1 MPASQVFSG
10 SGDPNGVVD
19 GNPGD
24 VYQDQTGK
32 LWVNT
37 VAPSTWTLLGPL
49 SFAHQITVANGG
61 TPDFTSIEAAV
72 NAAVLAGASATNP
85 YNVLVSAGTY
95 NENPF
100 TVPAGVFVSTES
112 VFPNSVIVN
121 ANNPAVDLV
130 SLTGG
135 VLLGLTLQGVT
146 APAAALVRCTGAAT
160 MWNCRWRKCSTGVA
174 MSGAGTI
181 VGMINC
187 GIVLTGPGQAV
198 TTGVLIQAG
207 ARAAIS
213 TFGAI
218 VPPALAAIYA
228 PNDPIGTVISVQAAG
243 LNMAASLISVA
254 GNTPAQTAIL
264 SDNGGTCELTGIT
277 IEATERALV
286 VGSVG
291 GPTRIDFLGG
301 SLRGNVTNVTI
312 QSATGLVLL
321 GSTTLDTDTR
331 NIVPGGQLTGTILTT
346 TDGTNTSIGEQFLEF
361 QGTGVT
367 LDVPDYYHYLSSTGL
382 STGGVVTETGGL
394 GVNVSQGRGFIEQT
408 IPDVSV
414 REVSWPASP
423 LVLAD
428 NTTNYVFYDGATD
441 TVTFGA
447 APPGTAGILFA
458 TVVTEGGAVLF
469 NHNTSWTGE
478 TAWETWVQYLI
489 AVRKIR
495 VANGLVV
502 SQGLTVRNLD
512 VSNGLWYRAMTALT
526 YPGGVD
532 VTWTYFYGTNGVGQ
546 VPGQTLLDITN
557 YDNVGV
563 LTPMT
568 AGFFRQDVVVIT
580 SDDRISV
587 IYGTSEWATPA
598 QAEAAPSPPL
608 PSFMTETGAA
618 LSHVVVQQ
626 GVGINTFVDVRPL
639 DGTSAPTI
647 VAGVTVHGALSGL
660 LADDHP
666 QYLRTDGSRVMTGDL
681 QGGNNLAVGFLTYNG
696 VDIEAHAVRH
706 EPGGAD
712 ALALGSPVPISVG
725 APPSDGV
732 AASFVRSDHQHGVP
746 AGVAPTTI
754 AVGDAAAEGTSSSVA
769 RADHVHALPAPA
781 APVDVTKAAADAG
794 VAITVARADHKHDVS
809 TAVPIPVVIGA
820 SPSEGV
826 STALARSDHQ
836 HGVTAAVAP
845 TGPTGP
851 DGAIGP
857 TGPTGATGSTGPTGA
872 DSTVTGP
879 TGPTGADST
888 VTGPTGN
895 TGPTGAASTVTGPT
909 GPTGPT
915 GAASTV
921 TGPTGNTGPTGA
933 DSTVTGPTGNTG
945 PTGAAST
952 VTGPTGPTGPTGAD
966 STVTG
971 PTGNTGPT
979 GAASTVTGPTGPTG
993 PTGAASTVTGPTGP
1007 TGPTGAASTVTG
1019 PTGNTGPTGAASTV
1033 TGPTGP
1039 TGPTGAASTVTGPTG
1054 NTGPTGAASTV
1065 TGPTGPTGPT
1075 GVASTVTGPTGNTG
1089 ATGATGPT
1097 GPTGSTGPGGPG
1109 TSITA
1114 PVAIANV
1121 ETVVAAYVAAANE
1134 LRAGTTFLIQGIC
1147 SQAGT
1152 NAATPTVR
1160 VRVGPVTLTGNI
1172 AASLTGNVGSSA
1184 VPSAFWAL
1192 VTIDS
1197 AGIAGSVIGGITQS
1211 KNAVAPTTGVSTA
1224 TVVVNTTVANRVEL
1238 TFVSGNA
1245 ANTYTFQVA
1254 SIVKVVA

>member
-1 MPASQVFSG
+1 MQASQVFSG
-10 SGDPNGVVD
+10 NGDPNGIVD
-19 GNPGD
+19 GHPGD
-24 VYQDQTGK
+24 IYQDQTGA
-32 LWVNT
+32 LWVNKT
-37 VAPSTWTLLGPL
+37 APSTWTKLGPPS

-61 TPDFTSIEAAV
+61 TPDFTSIKGAV
-72 NAAVLAGASATNP
+72 NAAVSAGASATNP

-95 NENPF
+95 NEDPF
-100 TVPAGVFVSTES
+100 TVPTGVFVSTEAI
-112 VFPNSVIVN
+112 FPNSTFVN
-121 ANNPAVDLV
+121 ANNPAVDLI
-130 SLTGG
+130 SLAGG
-135 VLLGLTLQGVT
+135 TLIGLMLQGVT
-146 APAAALVRCTGAAT
+146 APGAALVRCTLGAAL
-160 MWNCRWRKCSTGVA
+160 WNCRWRKCSTGVA
-174 MSGAGTI
+174 IAGVGTI
-181 VGMINC
+181 VGLINC

-198 TTGVLIQAG
+198 TTGLSIQGG
-207 ARAAIS
+207 ARCAIS
-213 TFGAI
+213 NFGAI

-228 PNDPIGTVISVQAAG
+228 PNDPIGTVVSVQAAG

-254 GNTPAQTAIL
+254 SNTPTQTALL
-264 SDNGGTCELTGIT
+264 SDNGAVCELTGVT
-277 IEATERALV
+277 IEATKRALV

-301 SLRGNVTNVTI
+301 TLRGNVTNVTI
-312 QSATGLVLL
+312 QAATGLVLL

-331 NIVPGGQLTGTILTT
+331 NIVPGGQLTGTILSTIG
-346 TDGTNTSIGEQFLEF
+346 GTNTAIGEQFLEF
-361 QGTGVT
+361 PGTAIR
-367 LDVPDYYHYLSSTGL
+367 LNVPDYYHYLSSTGI
-382 STGGVVTETGGL
+382 SAGGVVTETGGL
-394 GVNVSQGRGFIEQT
+394 SISVSSGDGIIEQL
-408 IPDVSV
+408 IPTGSV
-414 REVSWPASP
+414 REVIWPVSP

-458 TVVTEGGAVLF
+458 TVVTSGGVVQF

-478 TAWETWVQYLI
+478 TAWETWVQYLL

-502 SQGLTVRNLD
+502 SQGSTVRNLD

-557 YDNVGV
+557 YDNAGV

-587 IYGTSEWATPA
+587 IYGTSAWVTPA
-598 QAEAAPSPPL
+598 QAKAAPSPSL
-608 PSFMTETGAA
+608 PAFLTETGAA
-618 LSHVVVQQ
+618 LSHVIVQQ

-647 VAGVTVHGALSGL
+647 VTGVTVHGALSGL

-666 QYLRTDGSRVMTGDL
+666 QYLLTDGSRVMTGDL
-681 QGGNNLAVGFLTYNG
+681 QGGNNLAVGFLTYNS

-706 EPGGAD
+706 QPGGID
-712 ALALGSPVPISVG
+712 ALALGSPVAIVVG

-732 AASFVRSDHQHGVP
+732 AASFARSDHQHGVP
-746 AGVAPTTI
+746 AGIAPTTI
-754 AVGDAAAEGTSSSVA
+754 AIGDAAAEGASSSVA

-794 VAITVARADHKHDVS
+794 VATTVARADHKHDVL
-809 TAVPIPVVIGA
+809 TAVPIPVVISA

-826 STALARSDHQ
+826 STALARADHQ

-851 DGAIGP
+851 DGATGP
-857 TGPTGATGSTGPTGA
+857 TGPDGATGPTGTTGSTGPTGA

-895 TGPTGAASTVTGPT
+895 TGPTGAD
-909 GPTGPT
+909 
-915 GAASTV
+915 STV

-945 PTGAAST
+945 PTGA
-952 VTGPTGPTGPTGAD
+952 D
-966 STVTG
+966 STITG

-979 GAASTVTGPTGPTG
+979 GAASTVTGPTGSTG
-993 PTGAASTVTGPTGP
+993 PTGAASTVTGPTGS

-1019 PTGNTGPTGAASTV
+1019 PTGSTGPTGAASTV
-1033 TGPTGP
+1033 TGPTG
-1039 TGPTGAASTVTGPTG
+1039 S
-1054 NTGPTGAASTV
+1054 
-1065 TGPTGPTGPT
+1065 TGPTGPTGT
-1075 GVASTVTGPTGNTG
+1075 
-1089 ATGATGPT
+1089 
-1097 GPTGSTGPGGPG
+1097 TGSTGPGGPG
-1109 TSITA
+1109 VSITA

-1121 ETVVAAYVAAANE
+1121 ETVVVAYAAAANE
-1134 LRAGTTFLIQGIC
+1134 LLAGTTFLVKAIC
-1147 SQAGT
+1147 SQVGT

-1160 VRVGPVTLTGNI
+1160 VRVGAVTLTGNI
-1172 AASLTGNVGSSA
+1172 VASLTGNVGSTA
-1184 VPSAFWAL
+1184 VPSAFWAQ

-1197 AGIAGSVIGGITQS
+1197 AGIAGSAIGGITQS

-1224 TVVVNTTVANRVEL
+1224 TVAVDTTVANRVEL

-1245 ANTYTFQVA
+1245 ANTYTFRVA
-1254 SIVKVVA
+1254 SIVKIVA